1 MDPEKAQNSDIPAST
16 ILSEDHDAAL
26 HNGSL
31 GKLDHGADPGSRSQ
45 QTKAQEQPKY
55 PTGLNFF
62 LIFAS
67 IMTAM
72 FLVNLASSS
81 RHSYLALALC

>member
-1 MDPEKAQNSDIPAST
+1 MDPEKAQNFNTPAST
-16 ILSEDHDAAL
+16 ILSKDQG
-26 HNGSL
+26 HNDSHGQ
-31 GKLDHGADPGSRSQ
+31 LDHGADPGPPQ
-45 QTKAQEQPKY
+45 QAKPQEQTEY

-81 RHSYLALALC
+81 RHS